1 MQRDPDFRGPRASA
15 RLVPTAP
22 AVGDGRSSGTLAD
35 NTARCL
41 PTSRP
46 PRECALSQ
54 GYGGGP
60 GSPGQTTDRDLVW
73 RAREGDALA
82 VEALCDRYIGKL
94 YDLLLRTTR
103 DRSAASALARGTL
116 TQAIAEVTAEGAD
129 LPATVSVVVYRVA
142 QNLAVRW
149 LENTGALRRG
159 RALSEPE
166 SQALGLDIVDPVWA
180 IAPSQATA
188 DREAARRVWAAAM
201 ELAPW
206 QYLLLDLRHRQGL
219 TNDETATTF
228 GTSPASLLPPLLD
241 AEQRLNAASVRR
253 GVAEGSGTLA
263 PLDLFAA
270 LRMVSLPIELRHSV
284 SQEIVV
290 PWQAGHRPKH
300 FAPEPGPTTLETSD
314 ARPERGAEPGTT
326 SASVA
331 SPAAESLLRR
341 TEDARIEA
349 DAQPV
354 RRPASAPA
362 RQEESPPPALMTRPV
377 RLRIPGETSRFVTI
391 VRIAVLLLLGLL
403 VGLVLNGTIDLAI
416 LWRAIVG

>member
-1 MQRDPDFRGPRASA
+1 M
-15 RLVPTAP
+15 
-22 AVGDGRSSGTLAD
+22 AD

-46 PRECALSQ
+46 PRESALSQ
-54 GYGGGP
+54 GYGDGP
-60 GSPGQTTDRDLVW
+60 GTPGQTTDRDLVW
-73 RAREGDALA
+73 RAREGDSLA
-82 VEALCDRYIGKL
+82 VETLCDRYIGRL

-116 TQAIAEVTAEGAD
+116 TQAMAELTAEGGD
-129 LPATVSVVVYRVA
+129 LPATLSVVVYQVA

-149 LENTGALRRG
+149 LESTGALRRG

-166 SQALGLDIVDPVWA
+166 SQALGLDVVDPVWA

-228 GTSPASLLPPLLD
+228 TTSPASLLPPLLD
-241 AEQRLNAASVRR
+241 AEQRLNAASARR
-253 GVAEGSGTLA
+253 GVAEGGGTLA

-270 LRMVSLPIELRHSV
+270 LRMVSLPVELRHSV
-284 SQEIVV
+284 SQEIVLS
-290 PWQAGHRPKH
+290 WQEGRRPRH
-300 FAPEPGPTTLETSD
+300 FGPEPGPTTIEAGD
-314 ARPERGAEPGTT
+314 ARPEHGAPSETQMLSGG
-326 SASVA
+326 SS
-331 SPAAESLLRR
+331 AAESLLRR
-341 TEDARIEA
+341 TEDTRIEV
-349 DAQPV
+349 DAVPV
-354 RRPASAPA
+354 RRPPSGPS
-362 RQEESPPPALMTRPV
+362 RPEERPPPMLMTRPV
-377 RLRIPGETSRFVTI
+377 RLRLPGETSHFVTI
-391 VRIAVLLLLGLL
+391 VRIAALLLLGLL
-403 VGLVLNGTIDLAI
+403 VGLVLNGTIDPAI